1 MDLVKVVNRGLPTAL
16 VVLGVQIA
24 APALTRWG
32 TAVIRATVTEVRT
45 AAGEAKKVAGA
56 ADKPATGSYG
66 AGRETKAG

>member
-1 MDLVKVVNRGLPTAL
+1 MDLVKAVNRGLPTAL

-45 AAGEAKKVAGA
+45 AAEEAKKVA
-56 ADKPATGSYG
+56 DKPAAGSDRP
-66 AGRETKAG
+66 GRETKAG